1 MKELFDHVSL
11 KTSILTTRS
20 YSTSFSLGIFCLD
33 KSIRPSIYSIYG
45 FVRFADEIVDSFHGY
60 DKAELLKRFSGE
72 TYRAIQEKISLNP
85 ILNSFQKTVNEYSIP
100 TDLIDCFLK
109 SMEMDL
115 TDTEHSR
122 SSYQEYIVGSA
133 EVVGLMCLKVFV
145 NGDELQYEKL
155 KPSAMRLG
163 AAFQKVN
170 FLRDLKQDFS
180 ELGRSYFPNVDL
192 NQFDEANKQKIEK
205 EIEEDFSIALQGIK
219 LLPLSSRFGVY
230 VAYIYYKT
238 LFNKIK
244 NTPAEKV
251 LKRDEST
258 HKKRLDKRKKT
269 LDFQLKR
276 AELIASQQFAF
287 VNDIKKGKQF
297 KIEKQS

>member
-1 MKELFDHVSL
+1 MKALFDHVSL

-45 FVRFADEIVDSFHGY
+45 FVRFADEIVDSFHGFNKS
-60 DKAELLKRFSGE
+60 DLLKRFSE
-72 TYRAIQEKISLNP
+72 DTYRSIKEGISLNP
-85 ILNSFQKTVNEYSIP
+85 ILNSFQKTVNDYSIP
-100 TDLIDCFLK
+100 EELIDCFLK

-122 SSYQEYIVGSA
+122 SSYKEYIVGSA

-145 NGDELQYEKL
+145 NGDHTQYEKL
-155 KPSAMRLG
+155 KPAAMRLG

-192 NQFDEANKQKIEK
+192 NQFDEASKKKIEM
-205 EIEEDFSIALQGIK
+205 EIEEDFRHALQGIK
-219 LLPLSSRFGVY
+219 SLPLSSRFGVY
-230 VAYIYYKT
+230 VAYIYYQS
-238 LFNKIK
+238 LFKKIK
-244 NTPAEKV
+244 NTAAERIMKS
-251 LKRDEST
+251 RIRIPNT
-258 HKKRLDKRKKT
+258 KKASILAYSFVK
-269 LDFQLKR
+269 FQLKR
-276 AELIASQQFAF
+276 I
-287 VNDIKKGKQF
+287 
-297 KIEKQS
+297 